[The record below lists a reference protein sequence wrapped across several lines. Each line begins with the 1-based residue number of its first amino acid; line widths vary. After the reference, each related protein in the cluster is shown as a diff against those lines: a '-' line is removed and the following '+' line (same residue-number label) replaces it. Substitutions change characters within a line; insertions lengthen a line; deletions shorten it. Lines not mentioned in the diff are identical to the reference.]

1 MDNSLIPFF
10 VILTLVLV
18 TIWNGSD
25 TPRGLSCIVVLWA
38 TAPGY
43 FIYETELYYPIVE
56 YLGSYGYQSATPLLA
71 IITLSFIRDKLNTVL
86 MCLFSMLILA
96 NGYFWWQ
103 EGNGHQIQEIQQA
116 VVWIVFAIEVALMLS
131 PRLTNGIHGVIQ
143 RFDVGGMATTI
154 KHFASN
160 RIHLLPVNSGEGK
173 K

>member
-71 IITLSFIRDKLNTVL
+71 IIILSFIRDKLSTVL

-143 RFDVGGMATTI
+143 RFSVAGNIQQIGYS
-154 KHFASN
+154 SN
-160 RIHLLPVNSGEGK
+160 HQPYRSQNNPGK
-173 K
+173 NQS